1 MEEVKFLTVF
11 VTALIDS
18 INPCA
23 IGVLVILATAILSLY
38 ENKRK
43 LLAIGFIYIGA
54 VYISYLLAGLGL
66 VYFLY
71 KVKISD
77 FIGIAVAVVVVV
89 LGLIEMKDYFWYGKG
104 FSLKIPEAKM
114 QKIKKYTENITVV
127 GAIIL
132 GFFVSAVELP
142 CTGGPYLA
150 ITTILSK
157 NFDIT
162 AFYYL
167 LFYNFIFVLPLIIII
182 LAVYI
187 GVSAAQVAEWKNKNK
202 AMMRLVTG
210 IIMVALGVAL
220 FLHAMGYISL

>member
-11 VTALIDS
+11 ITALVDS

-23 IGVLVILATAILSLY
+23 IGVLVILATTILSLY

-43 LLAIGFIYIGA
+43 LLAIGFVYIGA
-54 VYISYLLAGLGL
+54 VYVSYLLAGLGL

-71 KVKISD
+71 KIKISN
-77 FIGIAVAVVVVV
+77 FIGIAVAVVVII

-104 FSLKIPEAKM
+104 FSLKISEAKM

-150 ITTILSK
+150 ITTILSR

-167 LFYNFIFVLPLIIII
+167 LFYNFIFVLPLIVII

-187 GVSAAQVAEWKNKNK
+187 GVSAAQVANWKNKNK
-202 AMMRLVTG
+202 AVMRLVTG
-210 IIMVALGVAL
+210 IIMIALGVAL
-220 FLHAMGYISL
+220 FLHAIGYISL

>member
-1 MEEVKFLTVF
+1 MEEVKFLTVLI
-11 VTALIDS
+11 TALIDS

-43 LLAIGFIYIGA
+43 LIAIGFVYIGA
-54 VYISYLLAGLGL
+54 VYVSYLLAGLGL

-71 KVKISD
+71 KIKISN
-77 FIGIAVAVVVVV
+77 FIGIAVAVVVII

-104 FSLKIPEAKM
+104 FSLKISESKM

-157 NFDIT
+157 NFNPT

-167 LFYNFIFVLPLIIII
+167 LFYNFIFVLPLIVII

-187 GVSAAQVAEWKNKNK
+187 GVSAAQVANWKNKNK
-202 AMMRLVTG
+202 AVMRLVTG
-210 IIMVALGVAL
+210 VVMVALGVAL
-220 FLHAMGYISL
+220 FLNAIGYIYL